1 MWSRDSRTLYHR
13 TAARTIVAATIR
25 VTPGISVAARR
36 VLFADV
42 YQRGANHA
50 SYDVMADGRLLFMRP
65 RTSDSKVM
73 VAVDWVRLMKR
84 EHGDDPQ

>member
-1 MWSRDSRTLYHR
+1 MWSRDGRTLYYR

-25 VTPGISVAARR
+25 VTPAIGVAARR

-42 YQRGANHA
+42 YQPGLNHA
-50 SYDVMADGRLLFMRP
+50 MYDVMADGRLLFVRP

-73 VAVDWVRLMKR
+73 VAVDWVRLIKR
-84 EHGDDPQ
+84 